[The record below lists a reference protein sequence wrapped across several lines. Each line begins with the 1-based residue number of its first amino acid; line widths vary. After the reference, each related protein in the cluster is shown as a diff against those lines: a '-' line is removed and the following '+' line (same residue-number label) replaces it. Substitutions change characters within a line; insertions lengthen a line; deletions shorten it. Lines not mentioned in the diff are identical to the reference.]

1 MSNVKSLQNL
11 CQEYT
16 LFLMTISTQAH
27 HVCIHNCSL
36 YIITIKEKDYRC
48 AQFGVWILEWTT
60 IVEWCV
66 LVCVSKNGHYER
78 YVLKRD
84 CITCSKNANQ
94 SSSNSLTYL
103 GVPIIP
109 FNNPIFFHCDNGF
122 YTISK
127 NFEESGYIVG
137 WIC

>member
-1 MSNVKSLQNL
+1 
-11 CQEYT
+11 
-16 LFLMTISTQAH
+16 MTISTQAH

-36 YIITIKEKDYRC
+36 YTITIKEKDYRC

-109 FNNPIFFHCDNGF
+109 FNNPFFFIVTMDFIQFPKTLRKVATSWDGF
-122 YTISK
+122 ANHLAQIACFKSYE
-127 NFEESGYIVG
+127 N
-137 WIC
+137 